1 MPVSGCF
8 LLESGDPRPWSY
20 SASVHAA
27 LHSVLIYRPV
37 LTHHYFLLPH
47 GQFPTSEHKFLSSS
61 IHFWMSRI
69 NIFQRIRDK
78 CEISRI
84 YQIIICANRRKCPLP
99 VRECEAV
106 SAARWSHGASCSC
119 SSVCK
124 TLARLLAGAGAGA
137 GCGLTPQLR
146 KVASRTLSPLPAR
159 ARPPA
164 ASSYSVSQQKPAT
177 VSLPASSHRTT
188 LDKCTNWE

>member
-1 MPVSGCF
+1 
-8 LLESGDPRPWSY
+8 
-20 SASVHAA
+20 
-27 LHSVLIYRPV
+27 
-37 LTHHYFLLPH
+37 
-47 GQFPTSEHKFLSSS
+47 
-61 IHFWMSRI
+61 MSRI
-69 NIFQRIRDK
+69 NIFQRIRDE

-99 VRECEAV
+99 VRECEADTAV
-106 SAARWSHGASCSC
+106 RWSHGASCSC

-164 ASSYSVSQQKPAT
+164 ASSSAVSQQKPAT

-188 LDKCTNWE
+188 LDKCTFVHTENKRYETHLFAGCRLLNTMHQSHQDTVSESQPRARRRVARCRSQGGK